1 MNVAIVT
8 DSTADILET
17 NAAALGVTVV
27 PLFVN
32 FGDVRYRD
40 TIDLSRADFYYKL
53 AHEEALPTTSQP
65 TSALFEDAFRPH
77 VEARRPVVCIT
88 ISGVLSGTVNAAQA
102 AAAQS
107 PGADITIVDSETVAA
122 GLALQVTRAAEL
134 AASGASVETI
144 LRALALDRE
153 TQSGYA
159 TLPDLTHAVRTGRV
173 SRTQAFIGSL
183 VKIVPVLRFD
193 RGKIVEEARV
203 RTFARGQDA
212 MIDAAVKHLGER
224 AAGARIGVVHANAEP
239 LAIMIAATL
248 RRKLPAEPASLV
260 VYEVGPVI
268 ATHAGAGAVGVFVV
282 AG

>member
-239 LAIMIAATL
+239 LAITIAAAL

-268 ATHAGAGAVGVFVV
+268 ATHAGAGAVGVFVA